1 MREELDKQ
9 LCEKFPDIF
18 KNRNAPMN
26 QTCMCWGFSCGDGW
40 YPILEAMCYQIQG
53 HINNRLDQIKWATQ
67 WNEELAR
74 AKEDDE
80 LDDWPSWK
88 SKEEREIPEPVTPVV
103 AIQVK
108 EKFGTLRFYYSGGD
122 DFVRGVVRMAESMS
136 ARMCEVCGV
145 PATSDPNNGWAHTV
159 CEEHK

>member
-40 YPILEAMCYQIQG
+40 YPIIEAMCSNIQWHIDWRLEQIDYA
-53 HINNRLDQIKWATQ
+53 HRFNAELEEARVNDFENWPDWKMRETQ
-67 WNEELAR
+67 
-74 AKEDDE
+74 KV
-80 LDDWPSWK
+80 
-88 SKEEREIPEPVTPVV
+88 PEPVTPVV

-136 ARMCEVCGV
+136 ARMCEVCSA
-145 PATSDPNNGWAHTV
+145 PATSDPNNGWARTV
-159 CEEHK
+159 CSEHY